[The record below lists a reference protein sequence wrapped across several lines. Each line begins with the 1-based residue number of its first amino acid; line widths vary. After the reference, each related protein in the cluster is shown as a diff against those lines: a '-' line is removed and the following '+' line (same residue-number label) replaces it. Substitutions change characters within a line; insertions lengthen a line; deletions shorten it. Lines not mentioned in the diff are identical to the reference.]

1 MADDDS
7 PDNVLQMPR
16 IGSPPPPPVP
26 PPPTLDGDQDHPA
39 ADDGAV
45 RISAFDAPAVPHAP
59 PPPDAVPA
67 ALRSDGLSEPQ
78 APGDA
83 GPPRTGALSLAAILA
98 IALAAFEGLQTW
110 IQESGPRR
118 AEAAAHQRELE
129 LLAAKATADA
139 TRHHAEADR
148 EHARGRRVPSSH
160 DYGRSTL
167 GRGPGGAGRASGGIG
182 PGRAGTGR
190 TGPHSGST
198 QHRSG
203 AGPGGRPSPGTG
215 RSGGRAGAGPDSR
228 RNGPGSR
235 RNGPGSHRNG
245 PGSDRNGSM
254 RDRNSGGDSRR
265 DGGSRRRD
273 GSGNSGGNSARR
285 SAGSGSSRGSAGT
298 DGSGRRSARRAVA
311 DWWSKGKKRPNGP
324 GPDKDAKNSVGKGS
338 RGGSGAADTKA
349 ALRNAVKA
357 SKPGPTFWEKA
368 GDRIEDR
375 WRKRRSG
382 TDAPTTDAGGKDG
395 GAKGRSTSN
404 DGWTPSGDRVGF
416 REAVF
421 DAVNDRWKKRRER
434 WTTDDGTRPRPNRS
448 SSRKRGSSGR
458 TANPGP
464 SSGPSAS
471 GPGAPGPGGPGAHPG
486 YGQAR
491 SSPFD
496 ADTDPRVTITVEQVD
511 PPGTH
516 AKRWEPT
523 AIGPAPK
530 ALPAQS
536 QPALPRA
543 PQRPAGP
550 RPGTTRRKDPIP
562 MPARPARTAAA
573 PAPVTASVPAPGGM
587 AAQHATDITLDD
599 ALKALTLLTTAGME
613 TYDDCAQLARQARRL
628 LNELETMAA
637 DLATTHNVSGKRT
650 TRALSVL
657 MESVGELILYAE
669 RMARAALAAAETA
682 EAEETA
688 MARDYRPTQDATVDA
703 GLAAPSAR
711 IHNEN

>member
-1 MADDDS
+1 MSDDDS
-7 PDNVLQMPR
+7 PDNVVSLPR

-26 PPPTLDGDQDHPA
+26 APPTLDGAAPA
-39 ADDGAV
+39 PDEASGTV

-118 AEAAAHQRELE
+118 AEAAAHQRELD

-148 EHARGRRVPSSH
+148 EHARARRVPSSH
-160 DYGRSTL
+160 DYGRSAL
-167 GRGPGGAGRASGGIG
+167 GRGSGGPGRSRAGIG

-190 TGPHSGST
+190 TGPHIGST

-203 AGPGGRPSPGTG
+203 AGTGGRLTPGPG
-215 RSGGRAGAGPDSR
+215 RSDGHAGG
-228 RNGPGSR
+228 GPGSR
-235 RNGPGSHRNG
+235 RNGSGARRNG
-245 PGSDRNGSM
+245 PGSDRNGSL
-254 RDRNSGGDSRR
+254 RDRNSGKGSRSE
-265 DGGSRRRD
+265 GGSRRKD
-273 GSGNSGGNSARR
+273 GPGNSGGTGTRGP
-285 SAGSGSSRGSAGT
+285 AGAGSSRGSAGT
-298 DGSGRRSARRAVA
+298 GGSGRRSARQAVA
-311 DWWSKGKKRPNGP
+311 DWWSKGKKKPDGTGP
-324 GPDKDAKNSVGKGS
+324 GVKDSGGKGS
-338 RGGSGAADTKA
+338 KSGSGAADTKA
-349 ALRNAVKA
+349 ALRKAVKE

-368 GDRIEDR
+368 GDRLEDR
-375 WRKRRSG
+375 WRKRRPH
-382 TDAPTTDAGGKDG
+382 TAAPTTSTGGKRD
-395 GAKGRSTSN
+395 GAKGRSTGN
-404 DGWTPSGDRVGF
+404 DGWTPPGERGGF

-434 WTTDDGTRPRPNRS
+434 WTTDGGPRPKPNPS
-448 SSRKRGSSGR
+448 TSRKCRNSGH

-464 SSGPSAS
+464 SSGT
-471 GPGAPGPGGPGAHPG
+471 GPGTAGPDGPGVHPG

-496 ADTDPRVTITVEQVD
+496 TDSGPTVTITVEQVD
-511 PPGTH
+511 PPGAH

-523 AIGPAPK
+523 AIGPRPQ
-530 ALPAQS
+530 ALPKQGA
-536 QPALPRA
+536 PALPRA

-562 MPARPARTAAA
+562 MPPVPARTAGV
-573 PAPVTASVPAPGGM
+573 PAPVAASVPALGGM
-587 AAQHATDITLDD
+587 SARHATDITLDD

-613 TYDDCAQLARQARRL
+613 THDECAALAKQARRL
-628 LNELETMAA
+628 LGELESMAH
-637 DLATTHNVSGKRT
+637 DLTVTHNVSGPRT
-650 TRALSVL
+650 LRAVSVL
-657 MESVGELILYAE
+657 MESVAQLVVQSE
-669 RMARAALAAAETA
+669 RMARSALDAAELA
-682 EAEETA
+682 EAEEVA
-688 MARDYRPTQDATVDA
+688 MARDYRPTQEATADA
-703 GLAAPSAR
+703 GLTTPSAR

>member
-26 PPPTLDGDQDHPA
+26 APPALDGDQDHPA
-39 ADDGAV
+39 ADGGAV

-160 DYGRSTL
+160 DYGRSAL
-167 GRGPGGAGRASGGIG
+167 GRGSGGAGRGAGGIG
-182 PGRAGTGR
+182 PGRGGTGR
-190 TGPHSGST
+190 PGSHSGST

-203 AGPGGRPSPGTG
+203 AGPGGRPSTGTG
-215 RSGGRAGAGPDSR
+215 RSDGHGAGPDSR
-228 RNGPGSR
+228 RNGPGPR
-235 RNGPGSHRNG
+235 RNGPGAHRNG
-245 PGSDRNGSM
+245 PGSDRNGSL
-254 RDRNSGGDSRR
+254 RDRNGGWGIRNN
-265 DGGSRRRD
+265 GGSRRKD
-273 GSGNSGGNSARR
+273 GSGSSGGAGIRG
-285 SAGSGSSRGSAGT
+285 SAGSGSGRGSAGT

-311 DWWSKGKKRPNGP
+311 DWWGKGKKKPDGTGP
-324 GPDKDAKNSVGKGS
+324 GAKDSGGKGS
-338 RGGSGAADTKA
+338 KGGSGGAADTKA
-349 ALRNAVKA
+349 ALRKAVKH

-368 GDRIEDR
+368 GDRLEDR
-375 WRKRRSG
+375 WRKRRS
-382 TDAPTTDAGGKDG
+382 DAEAPTTGAGGKDG
-395 GAKGRSTSN
+395 GAKGRSTSAGN
-404 DGWTPSGDRVGF
+404 DGWTPPGDRGRF

-434 WTTDDGTRPRPNRS
+434 WSADGGPRPKPNP
-448 SSRKRGSSGR
+448 SRGRGKSDR
-458 TANPGP
+458 TAGPGP
-464 SSGPSAS
+464 SSDPGTTGSH
-471 GPGAPGPGGPGAHPG
+471 GPGADSG

-496 ADTDPRVTITVEQVD
+496 ADTEPRVTITVEQVD
-511 PPGTH
+511 PPGAH